1 MNLYND
7 YLNEISERK
16 KQNLQ
21 PKPIDDGDLIKEL
34 ILNIEDEN
42 NINKKDSL
50 NFLIYNTLPGTT
62 SAAVQKSKFLK
73 DLPKPNAEEI
83 SCYIYT
89 SGSTGKPKGVMLS
102 HKNLASN
109 LSDYWKVLGNT
120 ESHTIS
126 GVLPLFHSFLFS
138 HHTLMMKK

>member
-1 MNLYND
+1 MNLYKD
-7 YLNEISERK
+7 YLNEINERK

-42 NINKKDSL
+42 NIYRKDSL

-73 DLPKPNAEEI
+73 NIILGKTIVNEI
-83 SCYIYT
+83 SKT
-89 SGSTGKPKGVMLS
+89 FALELLS
-102 HKNLASN
+102 HMKGGPSV
-109 LSDYWKVLGNT
+109 KVLLDIALS
-120 ESHTIS
+120 EDQTIS
-126 GVLPLFHSFLFS
+126 KEAAEILKTQVFLYEAD
-138 HHTLMMKK
+138 TNLLKKAYQE